1 MTIVVMPTYTST
13 TALGYE
19 VLVHPPPKGVRSRVH
34 GWCTLLRFAPA
45 VDCRFEPAIAHDTA

>member
-45 VDCRFEPAIAHDTA
+45 VAHDTA